1 MPLIKEEYRE
11 NILQIVQQNFDSI
24 GSVEHSIEDV
34 LNKWSKN
41 KEKIYQLFGEQEI
54 ISKDVLELYDDEE
67 NVQESFSLLFRRLYL
82 FYLNVQSTLKIYFL
96 HPRVLP

>member
-11 NILQIVQQNFDSI
+11 NVLQIVQQNFDSI

-67 NVQESFSLLFRRLYL
+67 NVQESFSIFKKNLQRPAGPKPNRAR
-82 FYLNVQSTLKIYFL
+82 SS
-96 HPRVLP
+96 

>member
-1 MPLIKEEYRE
+1 MPLIKEEYKE
-11 NILQIVQQNFDSI
+11 NVLQIVQQNFDSV

-54 ISKDVLELYDDEE
+54 ISKDVLEL
-67 NVQESFSLLFRRLYL
+67 F
-82 FYLNVQSTLKIYFL
+82 
-96 HPRVLP
+96 